1 MRFVEFRP
9 SAGATYIPKSKP
21 KKVKKVDTPTPFEK
35 NVRKKKA
42 RKGDLKAQKPVEP
55 IKTHKL

>member
-21 KKVKKVDTPTPFEK
+21 KKVKKVDQVLE
-35 NVRKKKA
+35 V
-42 RKGDLKAQKPVEP
+42 LKVNQVMVIRDRMV
-55 IKTHKL
+55 IKV